1 MSDKIIHKGET
12 MLVSI
17 EAEDFPVTDLSDV
30 VLTIKHGQT
39 EQQLHLEDF
48 TLVTNPDTEI
58 RDNVHPTVSGYQ
70 KMGLEVVNQINCWQ
84 AGVQGGDHMSDIIHG
99 TTQFFIVDFEGSG
112 VDVVNIIKAILII

>member
-1 MSDKIIHKGET
+1 

-39 EQQLHLEDF
+39 EQQLHLSDF
-48 TLVTNPDTEI
+48 TLVTDPDTEI

-84 AGVQGGDHMSDIIHG
+84 AGV
-99 TTQFFIVDFEGSG
+99 
-112 VDVVNIIKAILII
+112 